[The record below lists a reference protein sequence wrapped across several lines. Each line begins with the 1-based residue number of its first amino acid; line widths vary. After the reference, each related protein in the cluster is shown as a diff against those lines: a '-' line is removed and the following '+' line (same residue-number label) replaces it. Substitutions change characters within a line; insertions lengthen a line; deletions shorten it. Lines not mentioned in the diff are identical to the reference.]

1 MYIEISKKDKLKKEN
16 LCSNKLLENKSL
28 KEKEEETDCYME
40 RRIMLTI
47 KNSSKE
53 IINMTKY
60 KEL

>member
-40 RRIMLTI
+40 RRAMLAI

>member
-1 MYIEISKKDKLKKEN
+1 M
-16 LCSNKLLENKSL
+16 LENKSL

-40 RRIMLTI
+40 RRTMLAI